1 MERLEY
7 EVMAHVEDQLWL
19 YVGMRRIADVWLQG
33 LPITTILDAGCGTGG
48 NAKWL
53 TTYGHIIGFD
63 YESVACGYTQQRDI
77 SVACASINAIPFRD
91 QSFDLVTTFDVIYH
105 RAVADDL
112 AALKECYR
120 VMAPGGHLLLRVAA
134 FDWLGGHHHQ
144 RVHGARRYTPR
155 GLTSLLQQAGFHVQK
170 LSCVNTVLLP
180 LVLAQVTMERLRHTA
195 ALDHSDVELPSPFV
209 NRIGLTALNLEA
221 ALLRIGISLPV
232 GVSLLCLAQRPID
245 QS

>member
-7 EVMAHVEDQLWL
+7 EVMAHVEDQLWW

-33 LPITTILDAGCGTGG
+33 LPISTILDAGCGTGG

-53 TTYGHIIGFD
+53 TQYGHIVGFD
-63 YESVACGYTQQRDI
+63 YESMACDYTQQRDI
-77 SVACASINAIPFRD
+77 PVACASISTMPFRD
-91 QSFDLVTTFDVIYH
+91 QSFDLVTSFDVIYH

-120 VMAPGGHLLLRVAA
+120 VVAPGGYLLLRVAA
-134 FDWLGGHHHQ
+134 FEWLGGHHHQ

-155 GLTSLLQQAGFHVQK
+155 GLTSLVQQAGFHVQK

-180 LVLAQVTMERLRHTA
+180 LVLAQVTKERLFGQAT
-195 ALDHSDVELPSPFV
+195 LDHSDVELPSPLV
-209 NRIGLTALNLEA
+209 NRIGLTALAIEA
-221 ALLRIGISLPV
+221 SLLRIGVSLPV
-232 GVSLLCLAQRPID
+232 GVSLLCLAQRPVD
-245 QS
+245 GS